1 MLGSKTLRLATVTA
15 VASLL
20 ALPAFVGEAHAAAKA
35 FSSLHV
41 EDFIASEGGTQFD
54 QGDFDNLGITNS
66 GKNSATLT
74 GFAGEVFGDAR
85 SEEHTSELQ
94 SLMPNS
100 FGVFVLKK
108 KKHHKPT

>member
-41 EDFIASEGGTQFD
+41 EDFIASECGTQFD

-66 GKNSATLT
+66 VQNSATLT
-74 GFAGEVFGDAR
+74 GFPDRTTVWEGKSGSVRVTLGGR
-85 SEEHTSELQ
+85 RI
-94 SLMPNS
+94 
-100 FGVFVLKK
+100 VKK
-108 KKHHKPT
+108 KIY